1 MPSILLKWGIFNA
14 LPLHLGFILFSTKNK
29 QKNSQKSQQ
38 HNPNYIIV
46 RCANAYN
53 ICQKLMY
60 FRIFNNKNIGMPF
73 KYI

>member
-14 LPLHLGFILFSTKNK
+14 LPLHLGFILFSKKNK
-29 QKNSQKSQQ
+29 QNNSQKTQK
-38 HNPNYIIV
+38 HKPNYI
-46 RCANAYN
+46 
-53 ICQKLMY
+53 MY